1 MTHVRLVLAVAVV
14 AIVMPELKFQP
25 TYGPTTYGP
34 TSVDA
39 QGIASERIVD
49 PVSVGGGQ
57 LDAFDPA
64 DGAIRRFT
72 LHRVTSVSLVD

>member
-1 MTHVRLVLAVAVV
+1 MTGSAATMALLQLAVKVKRSV
-14 AIVMPELKFQP
+14 RIG
-25 TYGPTTYGP
+25 Y
-34 TSVDA
+34 VDA
-39 QGIASERIVD
+39 QGVASVRIVD

-72 LHRVTSVSLVD
+72 LHRVTSVALVE